1 MKLLLII
8 SGVLFFLG
16 QDCKNSK
23 HSTQTNQVISDSV
36 LLDGNWEL
44 NDISATGRN
53 FDSLFHDKKPTISF
67 NLATSKFAGNTSCN
81 NFNGPL
87 KTSGN
92 TISFKDPFAM
102 TRMAC
107 PGDGE
112 KVFLETLN
120 MVDKFTVTN
129 KNTLNFIAGDVAVM
143 KFSRK

>member
-1 MKLLLII
+1 M
-8 SGVLFFLG
+8 V
-16 QDCKNSK
+16 
-23 HSTQTNQVISDSV
+23 DSAQ
-36 LLDGNWEL
+36 LDGNWVMNYVL
-44 NDISATGRN
+44 APGRN
-53 FDSLFHDKKPTISF
+53 FDSLYHDRKPTISF
-67 NLATSKFAGNTSCN
+67 NLAANKFAGNSSCN

-102 TRMAC
+102 TRKAC